1 MAAITTCLLCG
12 TTLTDMEAALADL
25 KVLHVAARAMFR
37 DLHKLMRKRSPAW
50 MYCASDSGSL
60 HVSPRLRP
68 LYLRAVDV
76 LGADDHH
83 KCAECLFEAIVDLI
97 GISDLA
103 DMMHERVGRA

>member
-1 MAAITTCLLCG
+1 
-12 TTLTDMEAALADL
+12 
-25 KVLHVAARAMFR
+25 
-37 DLHKLMRKRSPAW
+37 MRKRSPAW

-68 LYLRAVDV
+68 LYLRAVDI